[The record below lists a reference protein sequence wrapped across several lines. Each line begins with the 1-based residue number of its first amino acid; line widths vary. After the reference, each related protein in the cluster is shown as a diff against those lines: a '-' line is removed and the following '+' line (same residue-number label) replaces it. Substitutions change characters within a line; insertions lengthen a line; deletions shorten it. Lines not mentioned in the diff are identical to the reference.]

1 MKREAV
7 SVLLSKLQA
16 GHSTG
21 HPHSSHALYIMQHSF
36 LLFVIIT
43 IVVVIVIIII
53 FRISF
58 KLSQSNGQLL

>member
-1 MKREAV
+1 MQEEAEQ
-7 SVLLSKLQA
+7 SME
-16 GHSTG
+16 HS
-21 HPHSSHALYIMQHSF
+21 HSSHALYIMQHSF

-53 FRISF
+53 IVRISF